1 MWTFR
6 RKPVLTGRPKGI
18 AAIQSVMV
26 LSVCLVILLGMQFL
40 WNPKYGG
47 PDGLIAAVQKK
58 ILIVLNG
65 GKDDGGLGGSSTGG
79 GNSAGGGNS
88 DGGNGS
94 DNPNGDPGPSDGSAG
109 KGGDS
114 DADSGKNGTDGGG
127 DSSDDKPKSGGD
139 DGHVDPLWEEFPKV
153 LAEALADRVVERR
166 KEAVEEFVKD
176 VKARATAANTAS
188 EAAARQLEQALKDPD
203 LLPSQRLALEN
214 QAAAARIE
222 SHNARIAAENAE
234 EASRFSTKLNE
245 QFSRSVALVGANQT
259 LMDADRKRQELI
271 KQGQYDEA
279 WRVSVGGALRAV
291 SEVATGF
298 TDKLPGIGGSIASEA
313 INTAA
318 EMAGR
323 ELADNSF
330 PAMVDLSH
338 WLYGQSWWPK
348 DRKPRFPPGYRP
360 PAKN

>member
-1 MWTFR
+1 MWKFR
-6 RKPVLTGRPKGI
+6 RKPVQAGRPKGI

-58 ILIVLNG
+58 IHIVLNG
-65 GKDDGGLGGSSTGG
+65 GNDDGGPGGNSTGG
-79 GNSAGGGNS
+79 GDSN
-88 DGGNGS
+88 GGNGS
-94 DNPNGDPGPSDGSAG
+94 DNPNGDPGPTDGSNGAG
-109 KGGDS
+109 NDDAPDSGNGGTGDS
-114 DADSGKNGTDGGG
+114 NDSGSN
-127 DSSDDKPKSGGD
+127 DDEPQNNRD
-139 DGHVDPLWEEFPKV
+139 DGHVDPLWEDFPKD
-153 LAEALADRVVERR
+153 LAEALAERVVERR
-166 KEAVEEFVKD
+166 EKAVEEFVTN
-176 VKARATAANTAS
+176 VKARAATANAAS
-188 EAAARQLEQALKDPD
+188 EAAAGRLEQALRDPD

-222 SHNARIAAENAE
+222 AHNARIAAENAE
-234 EASRFSTKLNE
+234 EASRFSSKMNQ
-245 QFSRSVALVGANQT
+245 QFSRSVAMLGATQT
-259 LMDADRKRQELI
+259 LIEADQKRQELI
-271 KQGQYDEA
+271 KQGKYDEA
-279 WRVSVGGALRAV
+279 WRVSVGGALRTV

-348 DRKPRFPPGYRP
+348 NLRPRFPPGYRP
-360 PAKN
+360 PVKN

>member
-6 RKPVLTGRPKGI
+6 RKPVQAGRPKGI

-58 ILIVLNG
+58 IHIVLNG
-65 GKDDGGLGGSSTGG
+65 GNDDGGPGGDSTGG
-79 GNSAGGGNS
+79 GDSGGGN
-88 DGGNGS
+88 GNA
-94 DNPNGDPGPSDGSAG
+94 NPNGDPGPSDGSNSTG
-109 KGGDS
+109 SDDPDPNNGGT
-114 DADSGKNGTDGGG
+114 NGGG
-127 DSSDDKPKSGGD
+127 DSGSDEDDPKNNDD
-139 DGHVDPLWEEFPKV
+139 DGHIDPLWEGFPKV
-153 LAEALADRVVERR
+153 LADALAKRVVEERE
-166 KEAVEEFVKD
+166 KAVGEFVTD
-176 VKARATAANTAS
+176 VKARASTANAAS
-188 EAAARQLEQALKDPD
+188 EAAAGRLEQALRDPD

-222 SHNARIAAENAE
+222 AHNARIAAENAE
-234 EASRFSTKLNE
+234 EASRFSKKMNQ
-245 QFSRSVALVGANQT
+245 QFSRSVAMLGATQT
-259 LMDADRKRQELI
+259 LFEADQKRQELI
-271 KQGQYDEA
+271 KQGKYDEA
-279 WRVSVGGALRAV
+279 WRVSLGGALRTV

-313 INTAA
+313 INSAA

-348 DRKPRFPPGYRP
+348 NIRPKFPLGYRP